1 MTDYADYQPGLYP
14 TALAGPYGTAW
25 GSSQGTMK
33 DRVITLAIDAVDAG
47 LVLRCTDDALPM
59 LGADVSLE
67 QLPGEL
73 DAAYRTRIAGAWD
86 TWPWAGTRTGLLTVA
101 TQLGYANAVLLTA
114 REWGVPLASTLWARW
129 WLLVAPTDHAFLA
142 EDAWG
147 TGTWG
152 DGGTWGS
159 DATEAEVALHRRAFR
174 QFTNARDLGWL
185 RFAFNNTDY
194 WGDPDGIFNHGKWGS
209 DPAYVEWRV

>member
-67 QLPGEL
+67 QLPGETST
-73 DAAYRTRIAGAWD
+73 AYRTRIAGAWD
-86 TWPWAGTRTGLLTVA
+86 TWPWAGTRTGLETVFTLLGLTVRLA
-101 TQLGYANAVLLTA
+101 TAAELGRTPWAQWWAF
-114 REWGVPLASTLWARW
+114 ASA
-129 WLLVAPTDHAFLA
+129 
-142 EDAWG
+142 
-147 TGTWG
+147 TGWIRRTWKTG
-152 DGGTWGS
+152 SEFWGS
-159 DATEAEVALHRRAFR
+159 GVWGSTATRDDVRRIRRFAR
-174 QFTNARDLGWL
+174 QFSNARDRGWVVIL
-185 RFAFNNTDY
+185 QSSPGV
-194 WGDPDGIFNHGKWGS
+194 WGAPSTWGA
-209 DPAYVEWRV
+209 PGVWGARNPRWRV

>member
-86 TWPWAGTRTGLLTVA
+86 TWPWAGTRAGLETVFTLLGLTVRLA
-101 TQLGYANAVLLTA
+101 TAAELGRTPWAQWWAF
-114 REWGVPLASTLWARW
+114 ASA
-129 WLLVAPTDHAFLA
+129 
-142 EDAWG
+142 
-147 TGTWG
+147 TGWIRRTWKTG
-152 DGGTWGS
+152 SEFWGS
-159 DATEAEVALHRRAFR
+159 GVWGSTATRDDVRRIRRFAR
-174 QFTNARDLGWL
+174 QFSNARDRGWVVIL
-185 RFAFNNTDY
+185 QSSPGV
-194 WGDPDGIFNHGKWGS
+194 WGAPSTWGA
-209 DPAYVEWRV
+209 PGVWGARNPRWRV